1 MDRTQKNL
9 KLLAVFSYAM
19 MAAGLILGT
28 SYATLIMVALLIVAV
43 VLSKDAQD
51 EDAVL
56 PVVGAQ
62 VLYFGVQIFSVLL
75 SILAMFLARIDAWI
89 VQPLSKEEA
98 PSYWGNNYAQTSNWL
113 DTTND
118 VLDFIIFLVSI
129 AAIVFAVIALVD
141 LLRGAKFS
149 KTLVG
154 KIAKPF
160 TCRKEVYY
168 CANCGEAVKGEF
180 CGKCGTKKE

>member
-28 SYATLIMVALLIVAV
+28 NYATLIMVALLIVAV

-51 EDAVL
+51 DNAVL

-62 VLYFGVQIFSVLL
+62 VLYFGVQIFSVVL
-75 SILAMFLARIDAWI
+75 SILAMFLARIDDWI
-89 VQPLSKEEA
+89 VVPLSEDKY
-98 PSYWGNNYAQTSNWL
+98 PSNWGSYNPTSTWL
-113 DTTND
+113 ETTNEI
-118 VLDFIIFLVSI
+118 LDFIIFLVSL
-129 AAIVFAVIALVD
+129 AAVVFAVIAVID
-141 LLRGAKFS
+141 LLRGANFS

-154 KIAKPF
+154 KLAKPF
-160 TCRKEVYY
+160 ACRKEVYY
-168 CANCGEAVKGEF
+168 CVNCGEAVKGEF